1 MPNPVGETV
10 LIWVLGLALWL
21 IVAVAIG
28 VRAYGEGILASNRV
42 VRVIDGDTVVLNRGG
57 KEVTCRLIGVN
68 TPETKA
74 PGKPVEYYGPEA
86 TAFVKH
92 WLEGKAVRVDY
103 ETHPPKLDRY
113 GRLLVYL
120 FADKGREL
128 VNKTLIER
136 GYARFEAGYPTRYK
150 EEFKL
155 AEIKATGASL
165 GIWSDPSLNPSEP
178 LLEARR
184 AILEARKSLDDY
196 LDGKHGP
203 VIPEVA
209 ESYLGTLLLRMAEQE
224 ALEVYQKKG
233 ESDEG

>member
-1 MPNPVGETV
+1 MRNPGGAT
-10 LIWVLGLALWL
+10 LLWVLGLLAWL
-21 IVAVAIG
+21 AVAVGIG
-28 VRAYGEGILASNRV
+28 LRAYGEGILASNRV

-74 PGKPVEYYGPEA
+74 PNQPVGFYGPEA
-86 TAFVKH
+86 SAFVKQ
-92 WLEGKAVRVDY
+92 WLEGKTVRVDY
-103 ETHPPKLDRY
+103 ETSPPKLDRY

-120 FADKGREL
+120 YADKGREL

-150 EEFKL
+150 EEFRL
-155 AEIKATGASL
+155 AEIKATSLSL

-184 AILEARKSLDDY
+184 AVTEARKELDAY

-209 ESYLGTLLLRMAEQE
+209 EAYLRTLLLRMKE
-224 ALEVYQKKG
+224 LEG
-233 ESDEG
+233 TERDGP